1 MIVRFKK
8 YILLFLVIS
17 FSSCQE
23 GANNLITNPFV
34 LTDSDKN
41 MVLRRPKV
49 EKVKVQGGV
58 LILEGERLDRVT
70 KIKLS
75 NNELKISRQKENS
88 LLATSMNKILLHLT
102 EVTSLVIDSAYGQS
116 IIPIEII
123 LNSGSVSG
131 SQIADQSITA
141 DDIQDGSITF
151 SKISNSGAYDN
162 YILSYTKELG
172 WRPTAPSSANG
183 GGGGLSLSLG
193 EGLVSKGSVINNT
206 GNIEINVG
214 KNPEQLL
221 IIEAEPSTNYGKLTY
236 PGDLRL
242 YNDSHAESKLSF
254 HDETST
260 NDPYYINRTE
270 NSLNFKRQN
279 SSGDLDII
287 SFNNVGTTDA
297 SVDIHQEL
305 KTSKAIT
312 ATAEGTDSFS
322 FSGEENFSV
331 SVHDNLTFEST
342 NGGTITLDSNSLSVK
357 GEARFEGSVT
367 IEGSFSSPSSDF
379 AEYFK
384 SEESLDKGD
393 VVGIN
398 LKSGLVRKYQ
408 KGDELLGVVS
418 TDPGFVGNKNET
430 GEHIALVGLVGQ
442 VPFNKSQ
449 VKVVNRIVYTK
460 DGKKIGVLLH
470 SGRLFLRIN

>member
-1 MIVRFKK
+1 MIKIWFFEV
-8 YILLFLVIS
+8 
-17 FSSCQE
+17 
-23 GANNLITNPFV
+23 
-34 LTDSDKN
+34 
-41 MVLRRPKV
+41 PKV

-75 NNELKISRQKENS
+75 NNELKISRQKEDS
-88 LLATSMNKILLHLT
+88 LLATSMSKILLHLT

-193 EGLVSKGSVINNT
+193 EGMVSKGSVINNT

-221 IIEAEPSTNYGKLTY
+221 IIEAESSTNYGKITY
-236 PGDLRL
+236 PGELRL
-242 YNDSHAESKLSF
+242 YKDSYEESKLSF
-254 HDETST
+254 YDNSISEDAS
-260 NDPYYINRTE
+260 PYLLERSAE
-270 NSLNFKRQN
+270 SLNVKRK
-279 SSGDLDII
+279 SGSDFFDII
-287 SFNNVGTTDA
+287 SFNNVSASGG

-305 KTSKAIT
+305 KTSKANY
-312 ATAEGTDSFS
+312 AT
-322 FSGEENFSV
+322 
-331 SVHDNLTFEST
+331 
-342 NGGTITLDSNSLSVK
+342 
-357 GEARFEGSVT
+357 
-367 IEGSFSSPSSDF
+367 P
-379 AEYFK
+379 
-384 SEESLDKGD
+384 
-393 VVGIN
+393 
-398 LKSGLVRKYQ
+398 
-408 KGDELLGVVS
+408 
-418 TDPGFVGNKNET
+418 
-430 GEHIALVGLVGQ
+430 
-442 VPFNKSQ
+442 
-449 VKVVNRIVYTK
+449 
-460 DGKKIGVLLH
+460 
-470 SGRLFLRIN
+470 